1 MANSNFLSRLSFF
14 DISLPNRISN
24 KTHHITYL
32 ASRTNVKNIELLDF
46 SKHRGELYNEKELCE
61 FYHYTNK
68 FYQTKDIK
76 FYMNIPVSKYFLDF
90 TKKNNIKNICVSN
103 IEKNNPNYEYKFSK
117 ETGITRKEHPNY
129 IDIDLLIPEFYHA
142 DSYNKNSTKHKYY
155 DNVKL
160 DMYIDKY
167 YYNHGTPSL
176 SHTPI
181 LDASIA
187 DKATFYRRKFEDDMY
202 LVNVFYPA
210 FNNITIKDE
219 KGLLRFDDYKHI
231 IDTLYL
237 QTDKTHMEKLS
248 LHLVHN
254 DNNIKEIEEIVKLA
268 LHNNITKFDVV
279 DCDVRSETNKD
290 VICLETIYDVIDN
303 M

>member
-1 MANSNFLSRLSFF
+1 MVNTNFLSRLSFF
-14 DISLPNRISN
+14 DISLGHKVYN

-32 ASRTNVKNIELLDF
+32 ASKTNVRNIELLNF
-46 SKHRGELYNEKELCE
+46 SNHRGELYNENALCK
-61 FYHYTNK
+61 FYHNTNK
-68 FYQTKDIK
+68 FYQSKDIK

-117 ETGITRKEHPNY
+117 ETGITRKELPNY
-129 IDIDLLIPEFYHA
+129 INVDLLIPEFYHA
-142 DSYNKNSTKHKYY
+142 DSYNPNSTKHKFY

-167 YYNHGTPSL
+167 YNEENNSL
-176 SHTPI
+176 
-181 LDASIA
+181 
-187 DKATFYRRKFEDDMY
+187 YRRKFEDDMY

-219 KGLLRFDDYKHI
+219 KGLLKFDDYKHI
-231 IDTLYL
+231 LDTLYL
-237 QTDKTHMEKLS
+237 QTDRNHMEKIS

-254 DNNIKEIEEIVKLA
+254 DDNLKEIEEIVKLA